1 MKTFKFKF
9 YESKKNRE
17 LKRTVNVAAVIYNYC
32 IAVHKRY
39 YRLTGKY
46 LHPNRLKK
54 NIAARRN
61 RIGWWKI
68 VGSQAVQDIVE
79 RIDKAYQLFF
89 KFHARGVRPPSFK
102 KVKKYSSF
110 TLKQNCGFKF
120 LDGNRIKIGK
130 KIFKFHKSREIE
142 GKIKTVTIKRDKA
155 GDMFLAVVTDKVD
168 SKLIPM
174 SGKAA
179 GFDFGLKTFLVDHN
193 GKEIVSPLFFKSG
206 SREIAKLSKIL
217 SQKVLGSNQWNKARI
232 ALAKAHR
239 KIANQRRD
247 WFWKLAHQLT
257 DEYDYLFFEDLNL
270 KGMVRLWG
278 RKVSDLSFR
287 TFLTIL
293 ETVAKGK
300 GKIVHYIDRWYPSSK
315 TCSCCDH
322 KLEKLDL
329 SVRRW
334 RCPSCGTINDRDH
347 NAAKNIRRV
356 GASTLNL
363 TFQENDLEIIRLI
376 A

>member
-17 LKRTVNVAAVIYNYC
+17 LKRTVNVSAVIYNYC

-68 VGSQAVQDIVE
+68 VGAQAVQDIIE
-79 RIDKAYQLFF
+79 RIDRAYQLFF

-110 TLKQNCGFKF
+110 TLKQSCGFKF
-120 LDGNRIKIGK
+120 LGGNKIKIGK

-168 SKLIPM
+168 SKLVPM

-179 GFDFGLKTFLVDHN
+179 GFDFGLKTFLVDHT
-193 GKEIVSPLFFKSG
+193 GKEIESPLFFKSG
-206 SREIAKLSKIL
+206 SRLIAKLNKEL
-217 SQKVLGSNQWNKARI
+217 SSKVLGSNGWNKARI

-270 KGMVRLWG
+270 NGMKKLWG
-278 RKVSDLSFR
+278 RKVSDLAFR
-287 TFLTIL
+287 TFLNIL
-293 ETVAKGK
+293 ETVAKAK
-300 GKIVHYIDRWYPSSK
+300 GKVVHYIDRWYPSSK
-315 TCSCCDH
+315 TCSCCEH

-334 RCPSCGTINDRDH
+334 RCPSCKTINDRDH

-363 TFQENDLEIIRLI
+363 TFQENDLEIVRLI